1 MPDPAIFR
9 QISSKP
15 QVHLTAVAQILP
27 VRADM
32 SSTTQVS
39 LMTDVSAEAPNVAD
53 IRADYAALIQR
64 KRLYGGALLAVF
76 VAMMVA
82 GFRVAD
88 DRNAGSFSDGFT
100 RIFDYP
106 GEVLSEATEKAAQ
119 LPGHVMTFF
128 PALVETL
135 NIAAAATLLGAIAG
149 TVLSLLATRGLAR
162 WPSLIPLFRR
172 VLDICR
178 AIPEIVIA
186 LVLIFLLG
194 GGPVPAMIAIAIH
207 TAGALGKL
215 FSEVNENASLKP
227 VEGLSSVGASWAQ
240 RMVLGVF
247 PQVGPNYVSY
257 ALLRFEI
264 NIRASAI
271 LGFVGAGG
279 IGYELRNAMSWGQG
293 RYDEAA
299 AIFLLLFLTIV
310 LVDQLSGKLRDRLTY
325 GAQS

>member
-1 MPDPAIFR
+1 MAD
-9 QISSKP
+9 
-15 QVHLTAVAQILP
+15 LTAQAPGSVAEIQAQY
-27 VRADM
+27 ADL
-32 SSTTQVS
+32 T
-39 LMTDVSAEAPNVAD
+39 
-53 IRADYAALIQR
+53 RR
-64 KRLYGGALLAVF
+64 KRIYGGVLLALF
-76 VAMMVA
+76 IALMVA
-82 GFRVAD
+82 GFRTAD
-88 DRNAGSFSDGFT
+88 DRNAGSFADGYQ

-106 GEVLSEATEKAAQ
+106 AEVLSEAGEKVAE
-119 LPGHVMTFF
+119 LPAHVVHFF

-135 NIAAAATLLGAIAG
+135 NIAGAATLIGAIFG
-149 TVLSLLATRGLAR
+149 TLLSLLSTRGMAP
-162 WPSLIPLFRR
+162 WPALIPVFRR
-172 VLDICR
+172 VMDICR

-227 VEGLSSVGASWAQ
+227 VEGLNSTGASWAQ
-240 RMVLGVF
+240 RMWLGVI

-279 IGYELRNAMSWGQG
+279 IGYELKNSMSWGQG
-293 RYDEAA
+293 KYDEAA
-299 AIFLLLFLTIV
+299 AIFILLFVTIV
-310 LVDQLSGKLRDRLTY
+310 VVDQISGVLRDRLTHGNRK
-325 GAQS
+325 GA